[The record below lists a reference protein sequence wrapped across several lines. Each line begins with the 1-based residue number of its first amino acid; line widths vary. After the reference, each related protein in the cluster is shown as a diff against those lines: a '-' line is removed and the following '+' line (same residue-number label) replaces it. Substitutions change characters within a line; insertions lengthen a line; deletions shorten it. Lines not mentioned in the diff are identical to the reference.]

1 MAQQSA
7 RRGQENQCFPQ
18 GFEHALGE
26 MDQAREL
33 PYRPAAAQ
41 RRIRGRTDG
50 SIRLRATAILKFSL
64 ARKGASTDGKRPS
77 GAGRK
82 STLPQHAGNRL
93 TTGVSRRFGLRKT
106 AHKTVPGNRG
116 AGSIGWGRGQKAT
129 GARSL
134 RRFGSR
140 RIAAAV
146 NRGRGCTGST
156 CCPCSRMLKAERA

>member
-18 GFEHALGE
+18 CFEHALGE

-64 ARKGASTDGKRPS
+64 ARKGASTDGKRSLLLILALRHSCPS
-77 GAGRK
+77 GVGIGR
-82 STLPQHAGNRL
+82 LL
-93 TTGVSRRFGLRKT
+93 VYF
-106 AHKTVPGNRG
+106 
-116 AGSIGWGRGQKAT
+116 
-129 GARSL
+129 
-134 RRFGSR
+134 
-140 RIAAAV
+140 
-146 NRGRGCTGST
+146 
-156 CCPCSRMLKAERA
+156 

>member
-18 GFEHALGE
+18 CFEHALGE

-64 ARKGASTDGKRPS
+64 ARKGASTDGLRTFAGTPYSRP
-77 GAGRK
+77 G
-82 STLPQHAGNRL
+82 P
-93 TTGVSRRFGLRKT
+93 
-106 AHKTVPGNRG
+106 
-116 AGSIGWGRGQKAT
+116 
-129 GARSL
+129 
-134 RRFGSR
+134 
-140 RIAAAV
+140 
-146 NRGRGCTGST
+146 
-156 CCPCSRMLKAERA
+156 